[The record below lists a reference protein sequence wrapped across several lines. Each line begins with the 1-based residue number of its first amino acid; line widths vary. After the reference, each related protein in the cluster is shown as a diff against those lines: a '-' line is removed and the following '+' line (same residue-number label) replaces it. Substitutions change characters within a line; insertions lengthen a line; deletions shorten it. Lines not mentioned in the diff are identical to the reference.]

1 MKIIFDKN
9 LEDKYNN
16 CIFIDIKN
24 KYFGY
29 KKTRYLNDIKF
40 GELIC
45 DCTGVNYFNSYTE
58 KITIKII
65 FNKGLK
71 GFKKYITTE
80 KIKL

>member
-16 CIFIDIKN
+16 CIFFDIKN

-29 KKTRYLNDIKF
+29 KKTKYLKGVKF
-40 GELIC
+40 DELIC
-45 DCTGVNYFNSYTE
+45 ECTGINYFNLYTE

-65 FNKGLK
+65 FKN

-80 KIKL
+80 KINYAI